1 MLIAKVSTKL
11 EWNTGRLG
19 GAVIFSKL
27 DLRSRYHH
35 IMVKHRDEC
44 KTVIKTKEGLY
55 EWQVM
60 PFGLCNA
67 LNIFMKL
74 INQVLKSFTSEFIVV
89 YFDDILNFNK
99 GVEEHLSH
107 LRSILKVLRI
117 NKLYLNLKK
126 CKFLTGNLIFLR
138 FIISAR
144 GVSIDQRKVK
154 IVQKWPTPTNAHKA
168 RIFHKF
174 ATF

>member
-1 MLIAKVSTKL
+1 
-11 EWNTGRLG
+11 
-19 GAVIFSKL
+19 
-27 DLRSRYHH
+27 
-35 IMVKHRDEC
+35 
-44 KTVIKTKEGLY
+44 
-55 EWQVM
+55 M

-154 IVQKWPTPTNAHKA
+154 IVQK
-168 RIFHKF
+168 
-174 ATF
+174 